1 MKKALL
7 ELRDIISMILQ
18 YVRRIDY
25 IVLYL
30 IYSKVKKINEKQILF
45 LSDSREKLSGNFW
58 FIDQKIPK
66 EEYDVLYFF
75 KKNLAEKKSLKEKK
89 EMCKALATSKYILLD
104 DFYPIIYPIP
114 FSKKTKII
122 QVWHAMGAF
131 KRVGFSRLGKVGG
144 PKKYSITHKNY
155 TDTIVSAEA
164 IRKDYAQAFRMPIE
178 DVHALGVP
186 RTDIFFDEVY
196 KEKIRKELYEKYPV
210 AKEKKVILFAPTF
223 RGNGQ
228 FTAHYPYEWVD
239 FKGLRE
245 QLKDE
250 YVFFFKPHPFVKN
263 LPKEEMPEDFYIDCS
278 NYREINDLLFITD
291 VLITDY
297 SSVIFEASLLDIKT
311 VFYAPDLE
319 EYMESRDFYYP
330 YEEYTYGEV
339 VRKKEQLANAIMLDA
354 DHEEKLKIFKE
365 KFCSACD
372 GHSSEKV
379 ARELLEIKERKV

>member
-1 MKKALL
+1 MKKVLL

-18 YVRRIDY
+18 YVRRADY
-25 IVLYL
+25 IVLYW
-30 IYSKVKKINEKQILF
+30 IYSKTNKINEKQILF
-45 LSDSREKLSGNFW
+45 LSDSRESLSGNFW

-66 EEYDVLYFF
+66 DEYKVLYFF
-75 KKNLAEKKSLKEKK
+75 KKNLAEKKSMKEKK
-89 EMCKALATSKYILLD
+89 GMCKALATSKYILLD

-114 FSKKTKII
+114 FSKNTRII

-144 PKKYSITHKNY
+144 PKKYSITHRNY
-155 TDTIVSAEA
+155 TDTIVSSEA
-164 IRKDYAQAFRMPIE
+164 IRKDYAEAFRMPVK

-186 RTDIFFDEVY
+186 RTDIFFDQEY
-196 KEKIRKELYEKYPV
+196 KERIRNELYEKYPV

-228 FTAHYPYEWVD
+228 LTAHYPYEWID
-239 FKGLRE
+239 FKALRE
-245 QLKDE
+245 ALKGE
-250 YVFFFKPHPFVKN
+250 YVFLFKPHPFVKN
-263 LPKEEMPEDFYIDCS
+263 LPTEKLQDDFYIDCS
-278 NYREINDLLFITD
+278 KYREINDLLFITD

-297 SSVIFEASLLDIKT
+297 SSVIFEASLLNIKT

-330 YEEYTYGEV
+330 YEEYTYGQV
-339 VRKKEQLANAIMLDA
+339 VKEK
-354 DHEEKLKIFKE
+354 EKLVEAITSELFSQEKLLKFKE

-372 GHSSEKV
+372 GHSSEKLV
-379 ARELLEIKERKV
+379 RELLNIK